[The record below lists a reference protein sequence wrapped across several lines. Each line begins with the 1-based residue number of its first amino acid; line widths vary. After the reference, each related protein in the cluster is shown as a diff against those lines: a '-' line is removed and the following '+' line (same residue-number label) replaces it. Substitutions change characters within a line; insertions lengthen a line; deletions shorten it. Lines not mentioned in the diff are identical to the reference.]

1 MRVSLLILPALAGF
15 LTLIPSHVGFA
26 QGSGVCVGLTGAART
41 ACLKAEVERGRRETA
56 DIDRRNRDLD
66 RAKTVVCTVTRSSAA
81 GAVGGM
87 VGDKALGQNRAC
99 TPRAR

>member
-1 MRVSLLILPALAGF
+1 MRTSLLILPALAGVA
-15 LTLIPSHVGFA
+15 TLLPSHIAFA
-26 QGSGVCVGLTGAART
+26 QGSGVCLGLTGAART
-41 ACLKAEVERGRRETA
+41 ACLRAEVERGKKETA

-66 RAKTVVCTVTRSSAA
+66 RAKTVICAVTRSTAA

-87 VGDKALGQNRAC
+87 AGDKALGQNRPC